1 MLLERAREFAVLRAE
16 GMTTGELARM
26 LGLETGFLGLAAGLL
41 AIPTGLVLAAI
52 LIFVINRRAFGW
64 SMQFQV
70 DPSILVE
77 AIIVALA
84 AALLA
89 GVYPAWRLARSEPA
103 EALRA
108 D

>member
-1 MLLERAREFAVLRAE
+1 
-16 GMTTGELARM
+16 
-26 LGLETGFLGLAAGLL
+26 
-41 AIPTGLVLAAI
+41 
-52 LIFVINRRAFGW
+52 
-64 SMQFQV
+64 MQFQV